1 MKEKIKSYFE
11 KNAKKENLLIVALL
25 GILLMVIA
33 LPLDGT
39 DSDKRRET
47 GGSTPEEPAYDTSA
61 DRSSGSEMSYEEEME
76 GRLKALL
83 ECMYGVGKVEVM
95 ITLAATDERIVLKDY
110 DISEEED
117 SSRRMEETVFYTDET
132 GRESPYCTRIIT
144 PEIEGVV
151 VVAEGGD
158 DPRRIIEITEVIQ
171 SLFDVPVHKIRVVR
185 MKSE

>member
-1 MKEKIKSYFE
+1 MKDKLKAYFE
-11 KNAKKENLLIVALL
+11 KNAKKENLLIAALL
-25 GILLMVIA
+25 GVLLMVIA
-33 LPLDGT
+33 LPVDGT
-39 DSDKRRET
+39 DSGKGRET
-47 GGSTPEEPAYDTSA
+47 AGSMPEGTSGDISA
-61 DRSSGSEMSYEEEME
+61 DRGSGSEMSYEEEME

-110 DISEEED
+110 DISEAED
-117 SSRRMEETVFYTDET
+117 SERRLEETVFYTDET

-144 PEIEGVV
+144 PEVEGVV